1 MKRIIQTRIALLVLL
16 IFATSFTTISH
27 AKPCKKQSIEDL
39 VNALAESFEQKT
51 MGKLDADRPYLGTIR
66 FVIEHSLADD
76 NDPQRFKVRRFASLT
91 RAEKWFK
98 SQEIEGM
105 PGRNTRPLV
114 KCAKGVCSY
123 NSEGGILHNNLYL
136 TKITYGMRGGCPYIK
151 TIYLLDGD

>member
-1 MKRIIQTRIALLVLL
+1 MITRLLVTLTL
-16 IFATSFTTISH
+16 IISLSSLGN
-27 AKPCKKQSIEDL
+27 AKPCKKQPVEDL
-39 VNALAESFEQKT
+39 VNSFADSFAAKK
-51 MGKLDADRPYLGTIR
+51 MGELDGDRPYVGTVR

-76 NDPQRFKVRRFASLT
+76 NDPQRFKVRRFKSFAA
-91 RAEKWFK
+91 AEKWFK

-105 PGRNTRPLV
+105 PGRNTRPLI